1 MTDYKKLFDLTGRKA
16 LILGAASGIDAAA
29 DTQQNTWRH
38 ATKDV
43 VADSQRCTLAHENKE
58 ASCRLGGRGRSQTKK
73 SPVSRASLTCNSSGS
88 IERLDIGRLVPFGA
102 GRYVK
107 GHLLVLAKALVPFA
121 LNRREVCKK
130 VFAAAIW
137 RDETKAL
144 AIVEPF
150 NCTCNHVYFSCN
162 DEMTGFYPL
171 REHQGRE
178 KDLKRAACAATT
190 DWQFA

>member
-1 MTDYKKLFDLTGRKA
+1 MQRRA
-16 LILGAASGIDAAA
+16 LRFRPRAASTMSPRRGS
-29 DTQQNTWRH
+29 RE
-38 ATKDV
+38 
-43 VADSQRCTLAHENKE
+43 VA
-58 ASCRLGGRGRSQTKK
+58 QTKK
-73 SPVSRASLTCNSSGS
+73 SPVARASLTCNSSGS
-88 IERLDIGRLVPFGA
+88 IERLDVGRLIPFGA

-107 GHLLVLAKALVPFA
+107 GHLLVFAKALVPFA

-130 VFAAAIW
+130 VLAAAIG

-171 REHQGRE
+171 REHQGER
-178 KDLKRAACAATT
+178 KT
-190 DWQFA
+190 

>member
-1 MTDYKKLFDLTGRKA
+1 M
-16 LILGAASGIDAAA
+16 S
-29 DTQQNTWRH
+29 
-38 ATKDV
+38 
-43 VADSQRCTLAHENKE
+43 
-58 ASCRLGGRGRSQTKK
+58 RLGGRGRTHTKK
-73 SPVSRASLTCNSSGS
+73 SPVPRASLTCNSSGS

-107 GHLLVLAKALVPFA
+107 GHFLVFAKALVPFA

-130 VFAAAIW
+130 VLAAAIG

-162 DEMTGFYPL
+162 DEMTCLHPSLKFK
-171 REHQGRE
+171 GRE
-178 KDLKRAACAATT
+178 TETCVKLRMRLGIGDL
-190 DWQFA
+190 